1 MLAKIFPKTSV
12 CVYLKHRKEFIKTT
26 GGRIHT
32 NHSFNLDL
40 KCFHAQI
47 NITFRFLLQF
57 TRVFF
62 YHTFTYNLFKVGA
75 DFSTACDR

>member
-1 MLAKIFPKTSV
+1 MLAKIFPKASV

-62 YHTFTYNLFKVGA
+62 LPYIYIQFIQGWCRLLNSL
-75 DFSTACDR
+75 